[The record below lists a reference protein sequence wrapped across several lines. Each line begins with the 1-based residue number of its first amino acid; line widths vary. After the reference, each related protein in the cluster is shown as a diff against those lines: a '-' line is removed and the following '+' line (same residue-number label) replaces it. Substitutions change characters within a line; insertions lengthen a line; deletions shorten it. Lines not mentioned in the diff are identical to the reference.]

1 MEKHSIDI
9 ILGMDDAISMGYRE
23 SITVQEVEQQ
33 LKMDSAEETAHIAL
47 LKQQEQDAK
56 MAAEKAGGKR

>member
-1 MEKHSIDI
+1 
-9 ILGMDDAISMGYRE
+9 MGYRE
-23 SITVQEVEQQ
+23 SITVKEVESQ

-56 MAAEKAGGKR
+56 LAAEKAGAKKWWWLYGVHLG